1 MGLREQRKLRTRRTL
16 MEVALR
22 LFEERGYEATTVA
35 EISAAAE
42 VSPATFFNYFP
53 SKEEVIFADRPVQSE
68 LPGRLLGERRPGETP
83 AQALR
88 RALHEALDLPWWTVD
103 PEARDLVLA
112 RVRVIASVP
121 ALRARALLEVADLQ
135 QRWSTELV
143 AVFEGRL
150 DDFEA
155 DVLTGAAIG
164 AILAVTGRALRDAAP
179 DRSLA
184 ELVRQAVTA
193 ALDAPPGGARNP
205 ATRGAE

>member
-53 SKEEVIFADRPVQSE
+53 SKEDVIFADRLLQGEVPA
-68 LPGRLLGERRPGETP
+68 RFLGEPRPGETP
-83 AQALR
+83 AQALH
-88 RALHEALDLPWWTVD
+88 RALYEALESPLWTID
-103 PEARDLVLA
+103 PEARDLVLT

-121 ALRARALLEVADLQ
+121 ALRARALLEVAELQ
-135 QRWSTELV
+135 ERWSADLV
-143 AVFEGRL
+143 AVFDGQL

-164 AILAVTGRALRDAAP
+164 ALLAVAGRALRDETP
-179 DRSLA
+179 DRSLTD
-184 ELVRQAVTA
+184 LVRRSVAA
-193 ALDAPPGGARNP
+193 ALNAPAPTTTAP
-205 ATRGAE
+205 APR